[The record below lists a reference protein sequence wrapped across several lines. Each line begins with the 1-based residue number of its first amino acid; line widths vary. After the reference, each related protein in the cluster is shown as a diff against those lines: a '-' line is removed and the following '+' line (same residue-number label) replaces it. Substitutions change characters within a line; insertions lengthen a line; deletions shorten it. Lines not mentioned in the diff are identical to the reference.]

1 MNGGIGIIEMF
12 QRTNL
17 LALVGGGKNPKFQI
31 NQLIIWDDHQGKII
45 SKLRFNENLM
55 SVRLR
60 NNKIIV
66 LTRNKFYAFNMKTL
80 VTIAIIKTY
89 DNPLGIIATSNGDIN
104 NKLIVA
110 FPYESQG
117 HVFLG
122 EITQKCEKLSVVQA
136 HDSKIACISINKD
149 GTLLATASDK
159 GTLIRIFTTND
170 GQKFSEFRRGTKTV
184 EMNCIAFDPNNKFI
198 GCSSNVGT
206 IHIFSIAAITKA
218 LDEKNN
224 KAKNEIED
232 EPKNSK
238 SFLGKIGGLL
248 NIKNAYLESERSF
261 AKFKVQEENS
271 ILGFGS
277 ENTFVVITMNGK
289 YYKAAYNPKRG
300 GDCCKIEEKNILND
314 F

>member
-60 NNKIIV
+60 DNKIIV

-89 DNPLGIIATSNGDIN
+89 DNPFGIIATSNGDIN

-277 ENTFVVITMNGK
+277 ENTFVVISMDGK
-289 YYKAAYNPKRG
+289 YYKAVYNLKRG
-300 GDCCKIEEKNILND
+300 GDCCKIDETILHD

>member
-66 LTRNKFYAFNMKTL
+66 LTRNKFYAFNTKTL

-277 ENTFVVITMNGK
+277 ENTFVVISMDGK
-289 YYKAAYNPKRG
+289 YYKAVYNLKRG
-300 GDCCKIEEKNILND
+300 GDCCKIDETILHD

>member
-184 EMNCIAFDPNNKFI
+184 EMNCIAFDPNNEFI

-277 ENTFVVITMNGK
+277 ENTFVVITMDGK

>member
-55 SVRLR
+55 GVRLR

-277 ENTFVVITMNGK
+277 ENTFVVITMDGK

>member
-277 ENTFVVITMNGK
+277 ENTFVVITMDGK
-289 YYKAAYNPKRG
+289 YYKAVY
-300 GDCCKIEEKNILND
+300 D
-314 F
+314 

>member
-1 MNGGIGIIEMF
+1 MNGGIGIIEMLK
-12 QRTNL
+12 RTNL
-17 LALVGGGKNPKFQI
+17 LALVGGGKNPFFHT
-31 NQLIIWDDHQGKII
+31 NQLIIWDDHQAKII
-45 SKLRFNENLM
+45 SKLRFNENIL

-60 NNKIIV
+60 SDKIIV
-66 LTRNKFYAFNMKTL
+66 VSRSKMNIFDMNTL
-80 VTIAIIKTY
+80 ATISIINTF
-89 DNPLGIIATSNGDIN
+89 DNPLGILGISNGDN
-104 NKLIVA
+104 NTKLILA

-122 EITQKCEKLSVVQA
+122 DITKKCDKIAIITA

-184 EMNCIAFDPNNKFI
+184 EMNCLSFDINNKFI

-206 IHIFSIAAITKA
+206 IHIFSIAAINKL

-224 KAKNEIED
+224 KNTNNEQD

-238 SFLGKIGGLL
+238 SLLGKIGGFL
-248 NIKNAYLESERSF
+248 NIKNAYLDSERSF
-261 AKFKVQEENS
+261 AKFRIQEQYS
-271 ILGFGS
+271 LIGFGS
-277 ENTFVVITMNGK
+277 ENTFVVITMDGK
-289 YYKAAYNPKRG
+289 YYKAAYDPKRG
-300 GDCCKIEEKNILND
+300 GDCVKIEEKNILVD
-314 F
+314 I

>member
-136 HDSKIACISINKD
+136 HDSKIACISINTD

-277 ENTFVVITMNGK
+277 ENTFVVITMDGK

>member
-277 ENTFVVITMNGK
+277 ENTFVVITMDGK
-289 YYKAAYNPKRG
+289 YYKAVYNPKIG
-300 GDCCKIEEKNILND
+300 II
-314 F
+314 

>member
-17 LALVGGGKNPKFQI
+17 LALVGGGKNPKFLI

-277 ENTFVVITMNGK
+277 ENTFVVITMDGK

>member
-277 ENTFVVITMNGK
+277 ENTFVVIIMDGK
-289 YYKAAYNPKRG
+289 YYKGVYNLKRG
-300 GDCCKIEEKNILND
+300 GEDCKIEEKTILYD